1 MNTKGEHT
9 KEMIRQVAQK
19 LFAQKG
25 FSAVTMADI
34 CEACGLSRGGLYRH
48 YGSTRQVFEE
58 ILSSF
63 SDDEDLIRQGIEQ
76 GKPAL
81 QILNMVLERMGS
93 EMLDGERSLSFAVY
107 EYACCCDRRFL
118 SEINQKAH
126 RKWTDFL
133 NYGVARGE
141 FAPVRAEQMADVIL
155 YLYQGVRMWSRVVP
169 LDEKTVKN
177 MLDKIRSDLEK
188 EKS

>member
-1 MNTKGEHT
+1 M
-9 KEMIRQVAQK
+9 
-19 LFAQKG
+19 
-25 FSAVTMADI
+25 
-34 CEACGLSRGGLYRH
+34 
-48 YGSTRQVFEE
+48 
-58 ILSSF
+58 
-63 SDDEDLIRQGIEQ
+63 
-76 GKPAL
+76 
-81 QILNMVLERMGS
+81 
-93 EMLDGERSLSFAVY
+93 
-107 EYACCCDRRFL
+107 L

-133 NYGVARGE
+133 NYGVVRGE

-177 MLDKIRSDLEK
+177 VLDKIRSDLEK